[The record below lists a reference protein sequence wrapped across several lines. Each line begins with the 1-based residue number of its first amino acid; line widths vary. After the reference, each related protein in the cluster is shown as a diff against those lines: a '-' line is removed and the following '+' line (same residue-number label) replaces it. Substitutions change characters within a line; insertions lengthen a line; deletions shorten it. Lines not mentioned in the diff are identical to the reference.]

1 MKIEQLYTGCL
12 AQGAYYIES
21 EGEVAII
28 DPLRETEPYM
38 EMAEKAGASIK
49 YIFETHFHADFV
61 SGHVDLA
68 AKTGAT
74 IVFGPGANTE
84 YDIHNAK
91 DGEELKLGK
100 LTIKVL
106 HTPGHTLES
115 TCFLLKDEQGKDYA
129 LFTGDTLFIG
139 DVGRP
144 DLAVKSDVTMAD
156 LAGMLYESLHSKVLP
171 LADDVIVYP
180 AHGAGSA
187 CGKNLSSETFD
198 TLGNQKQFN
207 YALQPMTKA
216 EFIEKVTDGLSAPP
230 QYFPENV
237 MLNKKGYASID
248 TIIEQGV
255 KGLSATDFA
264 KTQSEG
270 ALVLDV
276 RDPQLFNKG
285 FLPNSLNIGL
295 RGSFAPWVGAMV
307 TNIKRPIILV
317 VDDKDVREAVIRL
330 ARVGYDNVLGYLDGG
345 VAAWQKAGYSLQNIT
360 SVSAED
366 FAALL
371 DKKPETKV
379 IDVRNVGEYLSE
391 HVLESENHPL
401 GNLTTSMDAL
411 NPDETYY
418 VHCAGGYRSMIAAA
432 LLRANGF
439 KHIIDVAGGFKA
451 IKETTV
457 AKTEYVCPSKINV

>member
-1 MKIEQLYTGCL
+1 M
-12 AQGAYYIES
+12 
-21 EGEVAII
+21 
-28 DPLRETEPYM
+28 
-38 EMAEKAGASIK
+38 
-49 YIFETHFHADFV
+49 
-61 SGHVDLA
+61 
-68 AKTGAT
+68 
-74 IVFGPGANTE
+74 
-84 YDIHNAK
+84 
-91 DGEELKLGK
+91 
-100 LTIKVL
+100 TIKVL